1 MRADMKPE
9 QPDRIAELSRIICA
23 EVPILIEEARDQ
35 INASIDAIMEQAQE
49 TEEGKAVLTLSIS
62 AKWDLDGQS
71 VVVAMPVNVRHKFS
85 RTATMDDP
93 NQPTL
98 PGVELTIETGGGHT
112 AKLDAASLRK
122 GIQAVDRALAAGLT
136 PDDVSAAIAVAKT
149 MKKEGGA
156 A

>member
-1 MRADMKPE
+1 MKTE

-49 TEEGKAVLTLSIS
+49 TEDGKAVLTLSIS
-62 AKWDLDGQS
+62 AKWNLDGQN

-98 PGVELTIETGGGHT
+98 PGVNEDARASVEKLRGLVKEGKIKITTSGGGE
-112 AKLDAASLRK
+112 A
-122 GIQAVDRALAAGLT
+122 
-136 PDDVSAAIAVAKT
+136 
-149 MKKEGGA
+149 
-156 A
+156 